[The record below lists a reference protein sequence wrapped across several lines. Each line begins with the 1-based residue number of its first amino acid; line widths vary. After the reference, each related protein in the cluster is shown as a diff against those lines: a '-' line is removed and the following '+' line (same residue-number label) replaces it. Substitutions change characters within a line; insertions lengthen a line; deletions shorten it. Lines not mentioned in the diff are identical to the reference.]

1 MDGDLAPY
9 LLACRFKFATVGLAG
24 CTLDTS
30 APGVYTIQFAV
41 ENSAG
46 LRATASRNVT
56 VLITCAPPRS
66 KPPLNFEIPIGFQ
79 GPYSLGRRG
88 LRVSRNRVIL
98 HFKTVV

>member
-1 MDGDLAPY
+1 METILKCTERAGTDPVDGDLAPY

-56 VLITCAPPRS
+56 VLITCAPPD
-66 KPPLNFEIPIGFQ
+66 
-79 GPYSLGRRG
+79 
-88 LRVSRNRVIL
+88 RNP
-98 HFKTVV
+98 H